1 MYEKRVCIVKQLR
14 KGFSADG
21 GTLSGAVY
29 AERIGRELTVTPRVP
44 LPPPGDGTYLLIL
57 RVQDRTFVFSLG
69 EGAIRAEDAPSV
81 REGFAAL
88 ICHAGQDVEPVAF
101 GRCGRCTAGAE
112 QLLSEAQ
119 KKRPAIPLPPNELP
133 AIGPNVLPAP
143 ASRCPIPPFRPK
155 RKATTTRLSPT
166 ATITRPSRPSLPPRP
181 TARAARLHTTIRCGR
196 RSKKPSAANGTRR
209 SETLARVFPHSEWVR
224 KGDALLGVVCEEGVP
239 RYLCVAV
246 RERPAAL
253 SDKAVFV
260 PLSPFTEEEGYW
272 IVFQDADTGEYV
284 TTSVE

>member
-143 ASRCPIPPFRPK
+143 GVPLPDPAFPPEK
-155 RKATTTRLSPT
+155 EGYDDEA
-166 ATITRPSRPSLPPRP
+166 
-181 TARAARLHTTIRCGR
+181 
-196 RSKKPSAANGTRR
+196 
-209 SETLARVFPHSEWVR
+209 LADSEWVR

>member
-44 LPPPGDGTYLLIL
+44 LPPLGDGTYLLIL
-57 RVQDRTFVFSLG
+57 RVQDRTFVFSMG

-143 ASRCPIPPFRPK
+143 GVPLPDPAFPPEKEGYDDEALADGNYYETVPPVPPAAPDGARGALTYYHSVREKIEEAFRGE
-155 RKATTTRLSPT
+155 RD
-166 ATITRPSRPSLPPRP
+166 
-181 TARAARLHTTIRCGR
+181 
-196 RSKKPSAANGTRR
+196 
-209 SETLARVFPHSEWVR
+209 ETLARVFPHSEWVR

-239 RYLCVAV
+239 RYLCVAI